1 MLIRASETKIKTMGR
16 PTSYQDSYV
25 QQAYQLCVL
34 GAIDRQ
40 LAEAFNVSEQTINT
54 WKKKHPDFLESV
66 NKGKLLADALVA
78 KSLFMSATGA
88 HLIVEQRETVQGIT
102 LKTSRTVLPGLK
114 AQMFWLKNRQP
125 KLWGN
130 KR

>member
-1 MLIRASETKIKTMGR
+1 M
-16 PTSYQDSYV
+16 
-25 QQAYQLCVL
+25 L

-40 LAEAFNVSEQTINT
+40 LAEAFNVSEQAINT